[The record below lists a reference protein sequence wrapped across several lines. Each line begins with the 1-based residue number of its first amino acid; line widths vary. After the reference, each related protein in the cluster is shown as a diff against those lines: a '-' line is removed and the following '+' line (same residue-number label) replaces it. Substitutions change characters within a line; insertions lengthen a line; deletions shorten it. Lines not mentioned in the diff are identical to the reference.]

1 LKFVFGFGE
10 ILESK
15 LANVPWTNAFL
26 PSKIL
31 VIGVDDNG
39 DVMAVCGVRSVFN
52 ILTLY
57 VCREWRGRGIG
68 SQILKKTIDM
78 AWKRRLSFILLGV
91 FHSNVGAFRLYSKF
105 GFKEVVFLKKSS
117 LRIMMLSMNVIGEV
131 TYLVLCAITSFLP
144 NVLWAYV
151 AQRVHDRTIS
161 DYDGC

>member
-1 LKFVFGFGE
+1 MKFVFGFEE

-57 VCREWRGRGIG
+57 VRREWRGRGIG

-105 GFKEVVFLKKSS
+105 GFKEIVFLKKSS
-117 LRIMMLSMNVIGEV
+117 LRIMMLSMNFIGEV
-131 TYLVLCAITSFLP
+131 AYLFLCAITLLLP
-144 NVLWAYV
+144 NLSWAYV
-151 AQRVHDRTIS
+151 AQWVHNATVSNVDT
-161 DYDGC
+161 